1 MRLISSPGCMLGA
14 VLYPTRHRA
23 GAADVAQQ
31 MLDEPRAYS
40 PNSGVPRCEPGRTRP
55 ASFRAALVPS

>member
-1 MRLISSPGCMLGA
+1 MLGA
-14 VLYPTRHRA
+14 ALDTPTRHRA

-40 PNSGVPRCEPGRTRP
+40 PNPG